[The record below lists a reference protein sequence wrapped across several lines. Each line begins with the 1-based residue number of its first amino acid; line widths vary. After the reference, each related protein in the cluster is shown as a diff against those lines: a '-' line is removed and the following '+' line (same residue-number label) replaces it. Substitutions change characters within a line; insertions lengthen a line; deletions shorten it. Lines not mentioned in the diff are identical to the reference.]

1 MPHPLDAGPHH
12 VTLNGAA
19 LVYHVHGAGPVLV
32 ALAGGPGFSW
42 NYLRMPEVEA
52 HATLVYLELVG
63 TGASA
68 RLAPAEYGRARDVAD
83 VEALRVH
90 LGLDRIGLLGHS
102 AGGFVAQQYAVT
114 HPDRVSHLVL
124 YDTSPTNGPELG
136 TSMQTELA
144 ARMHHAWAKS
154 AAAAL
159 DALFSRPVTD
169 EEAAALGRDIMPLYV
184 YDHDASPELTQQIL
198 ARAQLSAARLQAPRV
213 PFDFR
218 PQLAELRTP
227 ALVIVGAR
235 DFICAPRLAELIAGS
250 LPGARLVVLP
260 RSGHFG
266 HVEEP
271 HAFAAAIASFL
282 SKTAR

>member
-1 MPHPLDAGPHH
+1 MTAPLAPGTHH

-19 LVYHVHGAGPVLV
+19 LVYHVHGSGPVLI

-42 NYLRMPEVEA
+42 HYLRMPEVEA

-68 RLAPAEYGRARDVAD
+68 RLPPAEYGRARDVAD

-102 AGGFVAQQYAVT
+102 AGGFVAQQYAIT
-114 HPDRVSHLVL
+114 HPTRVSHLVL

-136 TSMQTELA
+136 LSMQTELA
-144 ARMHHAWAKS
+144 ARMHHAWAMT

-159 DALFSRPVTD
+159 DAMFSRPVTD
-169 EEAAALGRDIMPLYV
+169 EEAAALGRELMPLYV
-184 YDHDASPELTQQIL
+184 YDHEANPALAASIL
-198 ARAQLSAARLQAPRV
+198 ANSQLSVARLQQAPHV

-218 PQLAELRTP
+218 PQLAELRIP

-235 DFICAPRLAELIAGS
+235 DFICAPRLAAMIAI
-250 LPGARLVVLP
+250 PGAQHVVLP

-271 HAFAAAIASFL
+271 AAFAAAVAAFL
-282 SKTAR
+282 RSPANA